1 MDQFYNNIK
10 LFITAHEE
18 HQSLLTNEEQVVD
31 SEWYD
36 QFDEVFSFKQKI
48 VECLKEAELNN
59 EEIKSRMSSKSVSSE
74 SSKSGSS
81 KRISKSGNYR
91 GSKVSMKERATKQ
104 NITVA
109 EVIAESN
116 YTDQKMKIK
125 YDRKKLE
132 MEDRVAKAKAK

>member
-1 MDQFYNNIK
+1 
-10 LFITAHEE
+10 
-18 HQSLLTNEEQVVD
+18 
-31 SEWYD
+31 
-36 QFDEVFSFKQKI
+36 
-48 VECLKEAELNN
+48 
-59 EEIKSRMSSKSVSSE
+59 MSSKSVSSE

-81 KRISKSGNYR
+81 KRSSKSGNYR

-132 MEDRVAKAKAK
+132 MEDRVAKAK

>member
-10 LFITAHEE
+10 LFILAHEE

-36 QFDEVFSFKQKI
+36 QFVEVFSFKQKI

-81 KRISKSGNYR
+81 KRSSKSGNYR